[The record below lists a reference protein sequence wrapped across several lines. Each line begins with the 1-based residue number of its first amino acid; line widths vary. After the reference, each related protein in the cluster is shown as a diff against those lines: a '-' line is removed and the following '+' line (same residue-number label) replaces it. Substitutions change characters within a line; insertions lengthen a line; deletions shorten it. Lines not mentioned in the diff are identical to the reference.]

1 MPRFFVTHSI
11 DLFMKKLLFTP
22 LLLLL
27 LPFGLKA
34 QIDEGLPPNPTPGQ
48 CYVRC
53 VTPDV
58 WEEQEV
64 QVMVRPAYTELEVIP
79 AEYEEVEERI
89 MVKPASKQFVYVPA
103 VFEEYTEEMEVVAPY
118 NKVTVVPAT
127 FNPSTEDVVLQ
138 PAYSQYEYQTAME
151 NCPSDDP
158 RDCMVLCYVEYP
170 EQRAAISTEL
180 LGQDAT
186 TTTAPDGREMMTITK
201 QRIAEP
207 ARVDEVEIPAE
218 YETVTRRVLVKDETT
233 REITVPAE
241 YRTETVRVLK
251 EKGGVTV
258 WEEIDCELTS
268 FTPLPVYYEFG
279 SARLTAESRRIIDE
293 RLLALMEAK
302 PLIRVELN
310 SHTDSRG
317 SKSANQDLSQR
328 RAQSVVDYLISKGI
342 SRDRLVAKGYGE
354 DRPVNRCVDGVEC
367 TEEEHQAN
375 RRTEFRVLG
384 G

>member
-1 MPRFFVTHSI
+1 MKTFLLSPLVFLLVVVT
-11 DLFMKKLLFTP
+11 
-22 LLLLL
+22 
-27 LPFGLKA
+27 GRA
-34 QIDEGLPPNPTPGQ
+34 QTAEGLPPNPTPGQ

-64 QVMVRPAYTELEVIP
+64 QVMIRPAYTELEVVP

-89 MVKPASKQFVYVPA
+89 MVKPASKKFVYVPA
-103 VFEEYTEEMEVVAPY
+103 VFEEYTEEIEVVESY
-118 NKVTVVPAT
+118 NKISVVPAS

-138 PAYSQYEYQTAME
+138 PAYAQYEYQAAME

-170 EQRAAISTEL
+170 EQKATVATEL
-180 LGQDAT
+180 LAQDAT
-186 TTTAPDGREMMTITK
+186 TTTTSDGRKMMTITK
-201 QRIAEP
+201 QRIVEP

-218 YETVTRRVLVKDETT
+218 YETVTKRVLVKDETT
-233 REITVPAE
+233 REIAVPAE

-258 WEEIDCELTS
+258 WEEIDCELTT

-279 SARLTAESRRIIDE
+279 SARLTPESRRIIDE

-317 SKSANQDLSQR
+317 SKAANLDLSQR

-342 SRDRLVAKGYGE
+342 SRNRLVAKGYGE

-367 TEEEHQAN
+367 SEEEHQAN